1 MFDDFR
7 IIGVVACL
15 VGDVIYLVIDDDL
28 SVISFVMFG
37 YFLVGIGV

>member
-7 IIGVVACL
+7 IIGVVVCL
-15 VGDVIYLVIDDDL
+15 VGNVIYLVIDDDL
-28 SVISFVMFG
+28 LVILFVMFG

>member
-7 IIGVVACL
+7 VIGVVVCL

-28 SVISFVMFG
+28 LVILFVMFG

>member
-7 IIGVVACL
+7 IIGVVVCL

-28 SVISFVMFG
+28 LVILFVMFG